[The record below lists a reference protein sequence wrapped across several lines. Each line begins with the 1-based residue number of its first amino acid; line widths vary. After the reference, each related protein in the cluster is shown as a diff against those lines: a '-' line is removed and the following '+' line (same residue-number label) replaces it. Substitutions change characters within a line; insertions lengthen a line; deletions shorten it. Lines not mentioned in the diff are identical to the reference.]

1 MNPDPSRRT
10 LALAGA
16 LTLATLL
23 SACGGPAPETMAEE
37 GRARPLAANPTVVW
51 PLLDDDGH
59 LNPAPPAAVPAD
71 AGARTRTG
79 HYATAAQAVQL
90 EQALGDRVIVVEVS
104 PGPDAAAAVELATQ
118 MAFGHQAVH
127 DLPADAPVLV
137 RSADLRLA
145 AATVHQLEAAGYTR
159 VVLVN
164 HEAGG
169 GLR

>member
-10 LALAGA
+10 ITLAGA

-37 GRARPLAANPTVVW
+37 GRARPLAANSTVVW
-51 PLLDDDGH
+51 PLLDDEGH

-71 AGARTRTG
+71 AGARTRNG

-118 MAFGHQAVH
+118 MAFGQQAAH
-127 DLPADAPVLV
+127 DLPGDAPVLV

-164 HEAGG
+164 
-169 GLR
+169 R

>member
-71 AGARTRTG
+71 AGARTRNG

-164 HEAGG
+164 
-169 GLR
+169 R

>member
-71 AGARTRTG
+71 AGARTRNG

-145 AATVHQLEAAGYTR
+145 AATVHQMEAAGYTR

>member
-1 MNPDPSRRT
+1 MNPDRSRRT

-23 SACGGPAPETMAEE
+23 PACGGPAPETVSEE
-37 GRARPLAANPTVVW
+37 GRARPLAAHSTVVW

-59 LNPAPPAAVPAD
+59 LNPATPAAVPAD
-71 AGARTRTG
+71 TGARTRSG
-79 HYATAAQAVQL
+79 HYATAAQAAQL
-90 EQALGDRVIVVEVS
+90 EQALGDRVIVVEAS

-118 MAFGHQAVH
+118 MAFGQQVVH

-137 RSADLRLA
+137 RSTDLRLA

-164 HEAGG
+164 
-169 GLR
+169 R

>member
-71 AGARTRTG
+71 AGARTRNG